1 MIIYLKSAN
10 LERVQSTENPLFEVD
25 ESSNSADRMYLMR
38 LNIASFSFFF
48 YFFSFF
54 FILIVDPF
62 VYSFVYFGFNDK
74 TTQSNL

>member
-1 MIIYLKSAN
+1 MIIYLKFAN

-25 ESSNSADRMYLMR
+25 ESSDSADRMYLVR
-38 LNIASFSFFF
+38 LNIAS
-48 YFFSFF
+48 FSFF

>member
-25 ESSNSADRMYLMR
+25 ESSNSADRMYLVR
-38 LNIASFSFFF
+38 LNIASFSF
-48 YFFSFF
+48 FF